1 MGKRGPVPE
10 GQKNAITVLQ
20 TAPRQPRPNPPHGM
34 TTHARNLFKRIVAGH
49 PEGTFDP
56 EAVVLLRGFCDAE
69 DIHNQ
74 ASKVLA
80 KEGPVVDMVVGWMK
94 PQEPGGD
101 KTPLMKPMKNPWFG
115 VKKDSLGSMCT
126 TSRHLKQR
134 GVDTGKQKR
143 PVATSGRKMF
153 KG

>member
-10 GQKNAITVLQ
+10 GQKNAITVLP
-20 TAPRQPRPNPPHGM
+20 TTTRQPRPNPPHGM
-34 TTHARNLFKRIVAGH
+34 TARARNLFKRIVAGH

-80 KEGPVVDMVVGWMK
+80 KEGAVVEMVVGFMK
-94 PQEPGGD
+94 QDVEGYRE
-101 KTPLMKPMKNPWFG
+101 PLMKPMKNPWFG

-134 GVDTGKQKR
+134 GVNTDSRKK
-143 PVATSGRKMF
+143 PAATSGRKMF